1 MSFPWVFT
9 GVDGVGVRKP
19 HGDPPPAP
27 WFFQHKPQHLKT
39 ETKLKPM
46 QHVSNDNVTLKMV

>member
-9 GVDGVGVRKP
+9 VVDGVGVRKP

-27 WFFQHKPQHLKT
+27 LYFQHKPQHLKT
-39 ETKLKPM
+39 ETKLKPR
-46 QHVSNDNVTLKMV
+46 QHVSNDNETLKMV